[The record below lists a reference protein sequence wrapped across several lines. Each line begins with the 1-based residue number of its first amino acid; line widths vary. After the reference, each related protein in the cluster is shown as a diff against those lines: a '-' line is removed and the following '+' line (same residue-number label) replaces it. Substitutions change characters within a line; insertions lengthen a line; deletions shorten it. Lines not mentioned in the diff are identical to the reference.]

1 MASVATL
8 RDLVGALIETCL
20 EENKIGDVTKDL
32 EKFYSLVDKHEQ
44 IKNIFSTSVYKINEK
59 TGILKDL
66 SEKLNL
72 DPYTVNFI
80 STVLE
85 IDRFK
90 PMIQSKE
97 LILRSLRKASGKE
110 KAELIFAKEP
120 SSGDIENIKKS
131 IEKKIGNEVDI
142 EVRVDPEI
150 FGGVIVKVANKLFD
164 NSIKSQLNNIKNILT
179 AS

>member
-8 RDLVGALIETCL
+8 RDLVGALIDVCL
-20 EENKIGDVTKDL
+20 QENKIENVTKDL
-32 EKFYSLVDKHEQ
+32 EKFFSVVDEHEQ
-44 IKNIFSTSVYKINEK
+44 IKNIFSTSIYKLNEK
-59 TGILKDL
+59 DDILKDL
-66 SEKLNL
+66 SEKLKL
-72 DPYTVNFI
+72 DTYTVNFI

-90 PMIQSKE
+90 PMIESQQ
-97 LILRSLRKASGKE
+97 LILRRLRKASGKE
-110 KAELIFAKEP
+110 KAEVVFAKEP

-131 IEKKIGNEVDI
+131 IEKKIGSQVEI
-142 EVRVDPEI
+142 EVKVDPQI
-150 FGGVIVKVANKLFD
+150 IGGVIVKVANNLFD